1 MSYIFFDLSKRKKTN
16 LLSDLLDDKIT
27 DGIVSKKELYS
38 LNKLIFTTQQVTPD
52 QKKQEKNPKKAS
64 LRKNKKATDK
74 KTVLYLSREV
84 FDNLDNVSNE
94 LKTIVPENLHPRIT
108 RSQIVNQ
115 ALTLILR
122 EYKKKGKN
130 SRLVRSIMQNN

>member
-16 LLSDLLDDKIT
+16 LLSDLLDDKVSE
-27 DGIVSKKELYS
+27 GIVSKKELYS
-38 LNKLIFTTQQVTPD
+38 LHKIVFTTQQITPNH
-52 QKKQEKNPKKAS
+52 KKQKENPKKTS
-64 LRKNKKATDK
+64 FTKNKRGMDK
-74 KTVLYLSREV
+74 KTTLYLSREV
-84 FDNLDNVSNE
+84 FDHLDTATNE
-94 LKTIVPENLHPRIT
+94 LKTIVPENLHSRIT
-108 RSQIVNQ
+108 RSQIINH